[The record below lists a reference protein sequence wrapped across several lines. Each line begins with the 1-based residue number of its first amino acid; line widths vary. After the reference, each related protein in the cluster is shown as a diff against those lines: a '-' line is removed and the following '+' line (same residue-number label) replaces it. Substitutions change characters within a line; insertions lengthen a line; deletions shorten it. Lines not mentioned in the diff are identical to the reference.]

1 MEKNKGALSNLVVFL
16 RFSDESD
23 TIFEKPISYYET
35 LFNDST
41 TGACSVYNYFK
52 TASYNQL
59 FWTSVF
65 YPLAD
70 AEGKIISYQAQN
82 SRGYYQKYS
91 SINPDGYV
99 DDELGM
105 NRLYR
110 EQDLIKEL
118 SDYLD
123 TIVPASAVIDAD
135 DNGVIDN
142 ICIIVSGKS
151 AIGSSHLLWPHR
163 SQLYIKSGS
172 IQGKIVSEYIMLF
185 DDANG
190 YSSGIIPQAINAGV
204 LCHEMSHTLGTYDL
218 YHGSVRSDLNPIG
231 VWDLMSD
238 NLSTPQSMSAY
249 TKYKYCKWID
259 EIPTISQPGLYTLN
273 PLNGES
279 KENIAYKIS
288 PIGSDQYFVVE
299 YRKKEGFD
307 IGLPESGLLI
317 YRVDS
322 RYSGNNAY
330 NGTTK
335 FDELYVFRPGGTT
348 TSDGDIECAVF
359 SSESGRTAFGGDAEE
374 QPFYTNGDTAFFAIG
389 NVSTC
394 GETLTFELLPVA
406 SRIYLP
412 TDTIILSGNENSTTA
427 ITVEADTTWQI
438 TSVPEWIDIS
448 PLQGSS
454 GKTTLTLTTL
464 TKNESDTSRRAD
476 ILLTAIDEADVSA
489 TLTILQASGMILS
502 PTNLQA
508 TQINGNVELSWSAP
522 VSGFTVLSEDFE
534 NSASVDL
541 WEIRHDSEN
550 PKTWIHA
557 TADNYTE
564 VYDGTQAMKLEADFD
579 YMHQD
584 EWLISPVF
592 SQGQLLDFHSK
603 SIAPQKNNAHNFY
616 YVLVSSDNGGTWD
629 ILYDLKTESTAINVY
644 EEITLDLSPYQSDSM
659 RIAFR
664 GYDDDNEG
672 LSYWW
677 IVDGISIY
685 PSADSSAILGY
696 NIYRDGIKIATTD
709 NCTFTDEDV
718 PSDEMSYQVSAITQY
733 GETALSSAVTIY
745 MSSNITETTTNAPA
759 YYYDWEN
766 GLLIVPDAKYVTLIR
781 IDGQSIAP
789 IVATKGYIDMNG
801 YPKGFYIA
809 HIVSTDKSCTLKF
822 FK

>member
-1 MEKNKGALSNLVVFL
+1 M
-16 RFSDESD
+16 
-23 TIFEKPISYYET
+23 
-35 LFNDST
+35 
-41 TGACSVYNYFK
+41 
-52 TASYNQL
+52 
-59 FWTSVF
+59 
-65 YPLAD
+65 
-70 AEGKIISYQAQN
+70 
-82 SRGYYQKYS
+82 
-91 SINPDGYV
+91 
-99 DDELGM
+99 
-105 NRLYR
+105 
-110 EQDLIKEL
+110 
-118 SDYLD
+118 
-123 TIVPASAVIDAD
+123 
-135 DNGVIDN
+135 
-142 ICIIVSGKS
+142 
-151 AIGSSHLLWPHR
+151 
-163 SQLYIKSGS
+163 
-172 IQGKIVSEYIMLF
+172 
-185 DDANG
+185 
-190 YSSGIIPQAINAGV
+190 
-204 LCHEMSHTLGTYDL
+204 
-218 YHGSVRSDLNPIG
+218 
-231 VWDLMSD
+231 
-238 NLSTPQSMSAY
+238 
-249 TKYKYCKWID
+249 
-259 EIPTISQPGLYTLN
+259 
-273 PLNGES
+273 
-279 KENIAYKIS
+279 
-288 PIGSDQYFVVE
+288 
-299 YRKKEGFD
+299 
-307 IGLPESGLLI
+307 LI

-335 FDELYVFRPGGTT
+335 FDELYVFRPEGTT
-348 TSDGDIECAVF
+348 TSDGNIECAAF
-359 SSESGRTAFGGDAEE
+359 SSESGRTAFGGEAEE
-374 QPFYTNGDTAFFAIG
+374 QPFYTNGDAAFFAIG

-412 TDTIILSGNENSTTA
+412 TDTVILSGNENSTTA

-476 ILLTAIDEADVSA
+476 ILLTAIDEVDVSA

-508 TQINGNVELSWSAP
+508 TQVNGNVELSWSAP

-534 NSASVDL
+534 NNASVDL

-616 YVLVSSDNGGTWD
+616 YVLVSSDNGGTWN
-629 ILYDLKTESTAINVY
+629 ILYDLKTESTAVNVY
-644 EEITLDLSPYQSDSM
+644 EEITLDLSSCQSDSM

-709 NCTFTDEDV
+709 SCTFTDEDIL
-718 PSDEMSYQVSAITQY
+718 SDEMSYQVSAITQY
-733 GETALSSAVTIY
+733 GETALSSAVTIH
-745 MSSNITETTTNAPA
+745 MSSNITETTTNTPA

-766 GLLIVPDAKYVTLIR
+766 GLLIVPDAKYVTLTR

-789 IVATKGYIDMNG
+789 IVATKGCIDMNG

-809 HIVSTDKSCTLKF
+809 RIVSTDKSYTLKF